1 MMNSENIFTYPPS
14 MCFFGS
20 DSLLIRA
27 DVQKFIE
34 YKKSSL
40 KARMDAV
47 IKKVVTQGLGVG
59 DTKLEVDD
67 KGRHNTASER
77 TDIQSQLLQEIR
89 QKLFGRNV
97 TARGSI
103 LSVHDELWFFPNQLQ
118 FS

>member
-1 MMNSENIFTYPPS
+1 

-89 QKLFGRNV
+89 EKLFGRNI

-103 LSVHDELWFFPNQLQ
+103 LSVHDELWFFPNKLQ